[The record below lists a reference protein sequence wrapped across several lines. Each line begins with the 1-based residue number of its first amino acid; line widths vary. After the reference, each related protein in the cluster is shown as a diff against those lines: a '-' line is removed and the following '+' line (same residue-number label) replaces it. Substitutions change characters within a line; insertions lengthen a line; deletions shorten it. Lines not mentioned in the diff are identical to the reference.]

1 MKILMT
7 VTSCLSYFSIAM
19 IKLHDQGYFQKEM
32 HLIWGSQL
40 RGLESI
46 TITARCMAASKHGT
60 GTINESALLNPQAQ

>member
-1 MKILMT
+1 
-7 VTSCLSYFSIAM
+7 M